1 MLSVPNKWGM
11 EAPVHIFVGSTRRD
25 KTATPAQFK
34 EIVVK
39 GQARPPT
46 IEDDTILMDDNFDF
60 NDDKN
65 TAMWTMSGP
74 WKTTGQVNKKCGA
87 TEGSAMVFSSTGT
100 RMATIKPITMPHGAK
115 ITFDL
120 KFGGSSV
127 SCAGAIPSR
136 RKSCC
141 TSREYR

>member
-1 MLSVPNKWGM
+1 
-11 EAPVHIFVGSTRRD
+11 
-25 KTATPAQFK
+25 
-34 EIVVK
+34 
-39 GQARPPT
+39 
-46 IEDDTILMDDNFDF
+46 
-60 NDDKN
+60 
-65 TAMWTMSGP
+65 MWTMSGP

-127 SCAGAIPSR
+127 SCAGMIPSR
-136 RKSCC
+136 KE
-141 TSREYR
+141 SRVVLRASTDNGKTWMEIETWKGDDFKYILNEWNNMEFA